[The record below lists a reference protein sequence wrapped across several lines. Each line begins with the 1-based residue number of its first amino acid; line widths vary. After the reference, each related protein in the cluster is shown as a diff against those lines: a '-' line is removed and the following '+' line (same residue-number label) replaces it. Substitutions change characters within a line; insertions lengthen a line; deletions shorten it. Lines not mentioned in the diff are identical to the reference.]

1 MMEIQKARR
10 DIRRQGWITTG
21 VMVTAVLFGSV
32 VSAIIGAL
40 TARGILFG

>member
-1 MMEIQKARR
+1 MMKIKKARR
-10 DIRRQGWITTG
+10 DIRRQGRITTN
-21 VMVTAVLFGSV
+21 VMVAAPLFGSV